1 MTPSPNGGHQTD
13 ETLLTTRRRLGDEL
27 RHLRSAQRLSLRRVA
42 ETLGLAPSTL
52 SAYERG
58 RRPLP
63 PVALRQLCV
72 LYRVPVRRLVAVLG
86 NREMNAEERADDCLK
101 IRFDFDGLEA
111 ARSPKR
117 RGSSP
122 TSWPQS
128 DANGALSGRRTAPS
142 PSVDAIYKP
151 WASYSRFPPTT
162 SSADCETRGYSA
174 GPWVARAAAVACTDP
189 SSLGARSFGW
199 LRLGTGSP
207 PAPQPIFCG
216 SGRSLRPQSRPT
228 QTVARQTDRAVVTP
242 VHFPIDSTKQWPDQ
256 GSTWFRQCE

>member
-111 ARSPKR
+111 ARSPEARIVADFVATIRRQRGTVRPSDGAIAIRGRDLQAMGELLEIPTDDLVRRLRDEGLLRRPVGRPR
-117 RGSSP
+117 RG
-122 TSWPQS
+122 
-128 DANGALSGRRTAPS
+128 GL
-142 PSVDAIYKP
+142 Y
-151 WASYSRFPPTT
+151 
-162 SSADCETRGYSA
+162 
-174 GPWVARAAAVACTDP
+174 
-189 SSLGARSFGW
+189 
-199 LRLGTGSP
+199 
-207 PAPQPIFCG
+207 
-216 SGRSLRPQSRPT
+216 
-228 QTVARQTDRAVVTP
+228 
-242 VHFPIDSTKQWPDQ
+242 
-256 GSTWFRQCE
+256 